1 MFYELPEGLKK
12 KKRERD
18 RVKEKDILIKDCRN

>member
-12 KKRERD
+12 KKRD
-18 RVKEKDILIKDCRN
+18 RVKEKNILIKDCCN